1 MINKGSSLVIEPI
14 NDEYVNIFVFSQLS
28 ASSYIELLNK
38 LKNSIK
44 GLINIKNNYNKCF
57 LWCLIR
63 LLTIAD
69 KKWLII
75 LVIKALNFLPLKKI
89 FGKIKKKKKF
99 FINLFCYENYLVYPV
114 CVSIER
120 FENCMDLLMITD
132 KNKSH
137 YLYIK
142 DFNRF
147 ICNKTKYKNKKHFC
161 KYCYNVLV
169 LKMSCKSIKKLV

>member
-28 ASSYIELLNK
+28 ASSYIEVLNK

-89 FGKIKKKKKF
+89 FGKIKKKKKSF
-99 FINLFCYENYLVYPV
+99 SLTCFVMKIIWFILFVYQLK
-114 CVSIER
+114 
-120 FENCMDLLMITD
+120 DLKIVWI
-132 KNKSH
+132 
-137 YLYIK
+137 YWW
-142 DFNRF
+142 
-147 ICNKTKYKNKKHFC
+147 
-161 KYCYNVLV
+161 
-169 LKMSCKSIKKLV
+169 

>member
-1 MINKGSSLVIEPI
+1 MVIEPI

-69 KKWLII
+69 KKWLVI

-89 FGKIKKKKKF
+89 FGKIKKKKKNF
-99 FINLFCYENYLVYPV
+99 SLTCFVMKIIWFILFVYQLK
-114 CVSIER
+114 
-120 FENCMDLLMITD
+120 DLKIVWI
-132 KNKSH
+132 
-137 YLYIK
+137 Y
-142 DFNRF
+142 
-147 ICNKTKYKNKKHFC
+147 
-161 KYCYNVLV
+161 
-169 LKMSCKSIKKLV
+169 